1 MSKTVSALYAEDYL
15 NYLLQRGF
23 LQKKIR
29 KIYLQDIQKYCLGK
43 TIDFGC
49 GVGELLQLLPEGS
62 IGYEINPLA
71 VDYCKS
77 RGLQV
82 FLYDPEN
89 DNYKLQGLPMD
100 QYESF
105 TMNHVLEHTE
115 NTIEVIKNLFTT
127 CHRIGIKRIVFTVP
141 GIKGFHSDKTH
152 RTFIDMHFFKT
163 NGLLDNEF
171 CYLFCLIFLFVW
183 WILKRLIIKIIAK
196 NCDKKNRSKRYSV
209 THRIFMQF

>member
-171 CYLFCLIFLFVW
+171 YRLKKKKYFPFNYKGISTFFVHNELRLIFE
-183 WILKRLIIKIIAK
+183 KI
-196 NCDKKNRSKRYSV
+196 ND
-209 THRIFMQF
+209 